1 MPQKSYKEILN
12 DPTLN
17 YDLEEEKKEK
27 DSYLYTTIIVS
38 LYFLNLL
45 NLKIFNKCIYI
56 IYFFVEINFKFTM
69 FFTQLVFF
77 LLH

>member
-38 LYFLNLL
+38 LVYSFKSILN
-45 NLKIFNKCIYI
+45 
-56 IYFFVEINFKFTM
+56 
-69 FFTQLVFF
+69 
-77 LLH
+77 